1 MSDDNTLAG
10 FLSSTKPGSLNNL
23 NYGKF
28 TLKISK
34 FSSSFRQLAAARDKV
49 YSDDGK
55 IKIEGPYQAICLY
68 ADKDVASE
76 VPFLKESR
84 FANHEGVDLIRVVAR
99 IPELHASLPRP
110 IIAGESGTGCSDLRD
125 LAILMHPVFY
135 SAGGTV
141 PEVGNIVEVDFI
153 NKNDMSYGIYLGIND
168 GTKRP
173 EEGNSN
179 GTESNFEGK
188 TPKTKDEIDAEEEEE
203 RQRQAAID
211 EYDANTASG
220 YYDLVDD

>member
-1 MSDDNTLAG
+1 M
-10 FLSSTKPGSLNNL
+10 
-23 NYGKF
+23 
-28 TLKISK
+28 
-34 FSSSFRQLAAARDKV
+34 
-49 YSDDGK
+49 
-55 IKIEGPYQAICLY
+55 
-68 ADKDVASE
+68 
-76 VPFLKESR
+76 
-84 FANHEGVDLIRVVAR
+84 
-99 IPELHASLPRP
+99 
-110 IIAGESGTGCSDLRD
+110 
-125 LAILMHPVFY
+125 
-135 SAGGTV
+135 
-141 PEVGNIVEVDFI
+141 
-153 NKNDMSYGIYLGIND
+153 GIND